1 MLKAQKE
8 GYFNRDL
15 KIRRR
20 WRQRWRG
27 LKAIGLISKTT
38 TLHVHH
44 TYFVRR
50 RCPTTT
56 WNCLFSRFVEDV
68 NKAPDDIFSL
78 FLNLEV
84 VLRNSTP
91 RKFAKNWQSKWLE
104 IIAKIKKTRNLFL
117 SRYVFS
123 RRRRR
128 PRILRSL
135 ISDLGYKTW
144 IAHAYCAVKWAIW
157 TWNRL
162 DQQSNYNLVHYKLTI
177 DRNWFD

>member
-8 GYFNRDL
+8 GYFNGDL

-78 FLNLEV
+78 FLNLEI

-104 IIAKIKKTRNLFL
+104 IIAKIKKNAKSILKPLRFQSPPSPSSYLKVPNKWL
-117 SRYVFS
+117 
-123 RRRRR
+123 
-128 PRILRSL
+128 RIQDLNRTCVLRSEM
-135 ISDLGYKTW
+135 
-144 IAHAYCAVKWAIW
+144 
-157 TWNRL
+157 
-162 DQQSNYNLVHYKLTI
+162 SNMNLK
-177 DRNWFD
+177 